1 MTARNVHN
9 EALVSKRMM
18 RKLSAQ
24 AHKLSISHLVQV
36 HQLLIMAVTTKYVDD
51 DILRASARGIY
62 ITLRNSNDNNN
73 GNNARNVDNKA
84 PWAKAWNFHIALR
97 NGNHDSKNWQR

>member
-1 MTARNVHN
+1 MTARNVHK
-9 EALVSKRMM
+9 EALVRKRMM

-24 AHKLSISHLVQV
+24 AHKLSISHRVQV

-62 ITLRNSNDNNN
+62 ITLHNSNDNNN
-73 GNNARNVDNKA
+73 GNNTRNVDDKA
-84 PWAKAWNFHIALR
+84 PWAKAWNFHIVLH
-97 NGNHDSKNWQR
+97 NGIHDSKKWRQ